1 MPGGGQD
8 LEERL
13 HLVGVPVDPLP
24 GGAAAPSVTAALR
37 WNPIAPSGGAPEGNQ
52 HHNSTKGAEDN

>member
-1 MPGGGQD
+1 MNLFSAWQT
-8 LEERL
+8 
-13 HLVGVPVDPLP
+13 LP

-52 HHNSTKGAEDN
+52 HNNSTKGAEDT